1 MLTDEQKERLTR
13 RQAPLEM
20 APEEFRR
27 LGHGLVDE
35 IAGWLES
42 LPGRPVN
49 RDESPAELR
58 RLLPAEGLPGE
69 GRDAD
74 ALLRE
79 TVSLLTDHSLY
90 NGHSRFF
97 GYITSSAAP
106 IGALADLLAS
116 SINPNLGGWQLSPM
130 ASEIERQCVRW
141 IAEMLGYPVDGTGML
156 VSGGN
161 MANFVGF
168 LAARRAKAGE
178 EIRQNGIPGSR
189 LLAYVSTETHTWIQK
204 AADMFGHGTE
214 SIRWIGVDRK
224 LRIDIDALRRQIDS
238 DRAAGDRPFLLVG
251 TAGTVSTGAVDSLP
265 EMARVAREHDMWF
278 HADGAYGAF
287 AAVVS
292 DRPAALDALGEA
304 DSVAV
309 DPHKWLYAP
318 LEAGCVLVRDR
329 NALRDTFSYTPS
341 YYHFPDDE
349 DDAGIN
355 YYEYGMQNSRGF
367 RALKVWLALRQV
379 GRAGYEQMIGD
390 DIRLT
395 RELFRLIEQE
405 PELEARTCELS
416 IATFRFVPQDLQP
429 GSKEVESYL
438 SELNEQ
444 ILVRLK
450 TGGEAFVSNAV
461 IDGSLSLAHLHREFP
476 HDSLRD
482 VEELPGNRCR
492 VSGVRPIWCHSP
504 SVTLCVSN

>member
-1 MLTDEQKERLTR
+1 MSIDDQKERLSR
-13 RQAPLEM
+13 RHAPLEM

-27 LGHGLVDE
+27 LGTGLVDE
-35 IAGWLES
+35 IAKWLES
-42 LPGRPVN
+42 LPQRSVN

-58 RLLPAEGLPGE
+58 NLLPSGGLPAG
-69 GRDAD
+69 GRDAG
-74 ALLRE
+74 ALLSE

-90 NGHSRFF
+90 NGHPRFF

-106 IGALADLLAS
+106 IGALADLLAA
-116 SINPNLGGWQLSPM
+116 SINPNLGGWQLSPI

-168 LAARRAKAGE
+168 LAARRAKGGE
-178 EIRQNGIPGSR
+178 EIRKSGILGPR
-189 LLAYVSTETHTWIQK
+189 LRAYVSTETHTWIQK
-204 AADMFGHGTE
+204 AADLFGLGTE
-214 SIRWIGVDRK
+214 SIRWIGVDRE
-224 LRIDIDALRRQIDS
+224 LRIDLDALRRQIES
-238 DRAAGDRPFLLVG
+238 DRAVGDRPFLLVG
-251 TAGTVSTGAVDSLP
+251 AAGTVSTGAVDPLP
-265 EMARVAREHDMWF
+265 EMARIAREHDMWF

-329 NALRDTFSYTPS
+329 NALRDTFSYTPP
-341 YYHFPDDE
+341 YYRFPDDDE
-349 DDAGIN
+349 DDGIN

-379 GRAGYEQMIGD
+379 GREGYARMIGD

-395 RELFRLIEQE
+395 RELFRLIEQA

-416 IATFRFVPQDLQP
+416 IATFRFVPEDLEP
-429 GSKEVESYL
+429 GSTEVESYL
-438 SELNEQ
+438 NELNERV
-444 ILVRLK
+444 LVGLK
-450 TGGEAFVSNAV
+450 TGGEAYVSNAV
-461 IDGSLSLAHLHREFP
+461 IGGAFLLRTCIVNFRTSLSDVEALPGIVTRIGRET
-476 HDSLRD
+476 DRSLRPQK
-482 VEELPGNRCR
+482 LN
-492 VSGVRPIWCHSP
+492 
-504 SVTLCVSN
+504 